1 MFLSTS
7 SRGVRLVLAGAALAS
22 VLALPSAA
30 LADTTGGTPS
40 IQPAYSRDATVQ
52 VAAISVTAK
61 VIANVTLTYTCAP
74 FQSYDWD
81 TGQTFE
87 TTDGSIEGGQVVVLQ
102 AQGRTVDWGLG
113 DVTGRAICDGT
124 TVNTVIVPVSA
135 AVSPWKTGSA
145 VAGATIFLSD
155 VATFSDSDAA
165 SSGPVAIRLTGH

>member
-7 SRGVRLVLAGAALAS
+7 SRAVRLLLAGAAFAS

-81 TGQTFE
+81 TGQTTE

-102 AQGRTVDWGLG
+102 AQGRTIDWGLG
-113 DVTGRAICDGT
+113 DVFGGHAVCDGT
-124 TVNTVIVPVSA
+124 TVNTTIVPVSA

-145 VAGATIFLSD
+145 VAGATIYLSD
-155 VATFSDSDAA
+155 LTGSDSDGA
-165 SSGPVAIRLTGH
+165 SSGPVAIRLTAH